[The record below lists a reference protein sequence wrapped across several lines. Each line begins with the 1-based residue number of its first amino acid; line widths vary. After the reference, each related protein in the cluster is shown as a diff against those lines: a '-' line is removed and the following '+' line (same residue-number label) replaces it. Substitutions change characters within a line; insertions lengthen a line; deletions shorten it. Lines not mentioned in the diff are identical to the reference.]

1 MSNTTETNY
10 DIITSAYRLNTI
22 IDEITPPSAE
32 QGQSGLVYINNMM
45 SNLQADLRASLG
57 WYPQT
62 DISAVAPLQ
71 DQDVLAVKYLLAGHI
86 ALNFGIKIDTDLAG
100 AIDVFNRALIKRYI
114 DYVDSDLTGLPFSQ
128 GGLFG
133 PGRI

>member
-1 MSNTTETNY
+1 MANTTETNY

-32 QGQSGLVYINNMM
+32 QGQAGLVYLNNMM

-62 DISAVAPLQ
+62 DISALAPLQ
-71 DQDVLAVKYLLAGHI
+71 DQDILAIKYLLAGHV
-86 ALNFGIKIDTDLAG
+86 ALNTGIKLEEDLSG
-100 AIDVFNRALIKRYI
+100 AILAFTRALTKRYI
-114 DYVDSDLTGLPFSQ
+114 DYVESDLTGLPFSQ

>member
-1 MSNTTETNY
+1 VSNTTETNL

-32 QGQSGLVYINNMM
+32 QGQTGLVYLNNTMA
-45 SNLQADLRASLG
+45 NLQADLRANLG

-71 DQDVLAVKYLLAGHI
+71 DQDILAIKFLLAGSVAI
-86 ALNFGIKIDTDLAG
+86 NTGVKLEGDLIG
-100 AIDVFNRALIKRYI
+100 AIDSSYRSLVKRYI

>member
-1 MSNTTETNY
+1 MSNTTQTNL

-22 IDEITPPSAE
+22 IDEITNPSSE
-32 QGQSGLVYINNMM
+32 QGQAGLTFLNDTMT
-45 SNLQADLRASLG
+45 NLQADLRANLG

-62 DISAVAPLQ
+62 DTSAIAPLQ
-71 DQDVLAVKYLLAGHI
+71 DQDVLAIKYLLAGNI
-86 ALNFGIKIDTDLAG
+86 AINFGIKLEVDLVG
-100 AIDVFNRALIKRYI
+100 AMDASYRALVKRYI
-114 DYVDSDLTGLPFSQ
+114 DIVDSDLTGLPFSQ